1 MKTIAFYLPQFHTI
15 PENDKWWGKGFT
27 EWTNV
32 KKARPL
38 YEGHYQPR
46 VPMNENYY
54 NLLDINTMKWQVK
67 LAQEYGLYGFCFYH
81 YWFNGKMLLEK
92 PLDMY
97 LKNKELNLP
106 FCLCWAN
113 ENWTNGW
120 AAQHPRIL
128 IEQNEGTKEKW
139 KEHFEY
145 FLPFF
150 RDERYIKEN
159 GKPLLIIYKPDIF
172 SHIKN
177 MLEYWNTLSIKEGL
191 PGLIFASQLSPEN
204 PETSCFDMHIEYQP
218 TNVYIEM
225 VKTRNTLLKK
235 LKHFIKS
242 NTIKYFHIDIE
253 GWKVQKLQRFNYD
266 EIWERILSIP
276 VISNKQIPGAFVD
289 WDNTARKKRRG
300 YIIENASPEKFK
312 MYFSKQIKNTKENYK
327 KDYIFLFAWNEWAES
342 GYLEPDEKYK
352 YKYLEALREALIENG
367 EFNI

>member
-1 MKTIAFYLPQFHTI
+1 
-15 PENDKWWGKGFT
+15 
-27 EWTNV
+27 
-32 KKARPL
+32 
-38 YEGHYQPR
+38 
-46 VPMNENYY
+46 
-54 NLLDINTMKWQVK
+54 
-67 LAQEYGLYGFCFYH
+67 
-81 YWFNGKMLLEK
+81 
-92 PLDMY
+92 
-97 LKNKELNLP
+97 
-106 FCLCWAN
+106 
-113 ENWTNGW
+113 
-120 AAQHPRIL
+120 
-128 IEQNEGTKEKW
+128 
-139 KEHFEY
+139 
-145 FLPFF
+145 
-150 RDERYIKEN
+150 
-159 GKPLLIIYKPDIF
+159 
-172 SHIKN
+172 
-177 MLEYWNTLSIKEGL
+177 
-191 PGLIFASQLSPEN
+191 
-204 PETSCFDMHIEYQP
+204 
-218 TNVYIEM
+218 M